1 MVLTSTAPGLRYATA
16 LFPLPLMPVRRP
28 FGSVASDASGCAQG
42 GVCYRQGLPATL
54 RVGTFPNGGATAPGR
69 RETLCAAAR
78 RPSSLRRAGMPL
90 GCALMTTNSQAT
102 PSFAVHI
109 PDAELEPEPLDP
121 AQIVSGDPAV
131 TGKVLWE
138 SADGKQLRG
147 IWQITP
153 GVVTDTEANE
163 LFVVVSGRAT
173 IEVEGGDVIEVGPGD
188 AAVLREGD
196 RTTWTVHETLRKA
209 YHISL

>member
-1 MVLTSTAPGLRYATA
+1 
-16 LFPLPLMPVRRP
+16 
-28 FGSVASDASGCAQG
+28 
-42 GVCYRQGLPATL
+42 
-54 RVGTFPNGGATAPGR
+54 
-69 RETLCAAAR
+69 
-78 RPSSLRRAGMPL
+78 
-90 GCALMTTNSQAT
+90 MTTNDRPASS
-102 PSFAVHI
+102 PGSFAVRV
-109 PDAELEPEPLDP
+109 PDVDLEPEPLDP
-121 AQIVSGDPAV
+121 AQIVSGTPEV

-173 IEVEGGDVIEVGPGD
+173 VAVEGGDTLELGPGT

-209 YHISL
+209 YHITLG

>member
-1 MVLTSTAPGLRYATA
+1 
-16 LFPLPLMPVRRP
+16 
-28 FGSVASDASGCAQG
+28 
-42 GVCYRQGLPATL
+42 
-54 RVGTFPNGGATAPGR
+54 
-69 RETLCAAAR
+69 
-78 RPSSLRRAGMPL
+78 
-90 GCALMTTNSQAT
+90 
-102 PSFAVHI
+102 
-109 PDAELEPEPLDP
+109 
-121 AQIVSGDPAV
+121 V

-138 SADGKQLRG
+138 SADGKQVRG

-209 YHISL
+209 YHISW